1 MKAGK
6 RKGGA
11 TIAERFS
18 RNAAERVGQRR
29 IKAEDVDLVLRFG
42 KEINGAGT
50 VFVFLGHRDIP
61 EQLRH
66 DRCIFRSQRSSR
78 NYIYTF

>member
-1 MKAGK
+1 MKAEK

-11 TIAERFS
+11 TMAERFS
-18 RNAAERVGQRR
+18 RHAAERVGQRR
-29 IKAEDVDLVLRFG
+29 IRIEDLDLLLRYG
-42 KEINGAGT
+42 KEIHRAGA
-50 VFVFLGHRDIP
+50 VFVFLGYRDIP

-78 NYIYTF
+78 NFIYTF